1 MKLKIL
7 YMKVIHDIDKFLDD
21 ENDYYILTPD
31 AWDDYSYQTT
41 FSVKIIK
48 NKQEFEEFEI
58 KLLFRGQNIEKSS
71 FEIIDELL
79 GNPDIID
86 IQSISITSKY

>member
-31 AWDDYSYQTT
+31 TWDDYSYQTT

-48 NKQEFEEFEI
+48 NKEEFEEFEI
-58 KLLFRGQNIEKSS
+58 KLLFRGQNI
-71 FEIIDELL
+71 
-79 GNPDIID
+79 
-86 IQSISITSKY
+86 

>member
-31 AWDDYSYQTT
+31 TWDDYSYQTT

-48 NKQEFEEFEI
+48 NKEEFEEFEI

>member
-31 AWDDYSYQTT
+31 TWDDYSYQTT

-48 NKQEFEEFEI
+48 NKEEFEEFEI

-71 FEIIDELL
+71 FELIDELL